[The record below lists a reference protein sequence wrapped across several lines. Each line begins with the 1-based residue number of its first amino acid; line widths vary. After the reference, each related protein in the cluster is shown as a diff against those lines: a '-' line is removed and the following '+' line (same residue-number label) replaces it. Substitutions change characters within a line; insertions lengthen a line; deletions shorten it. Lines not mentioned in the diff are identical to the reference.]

1 MVDLLLAA
9 ERVSCITLIVPESRE
24 SSEPAAM
31 SLKVS
36 RLLSD
41 LRPSRVTAEEVI
53 GGQDLSDKTVV
64 VTGGNS
70 GTTSHFEWLPGRKAC
85 TSCRSR

>member
-1 MVDLLLAA
+1 
-9 ERVSCITLIVPESRE
+9 
-24 SSEPAAM
+24 M

-53 GGQDLSDKTVV
+53 GGQDLSDKTIV

-70 GTTSHFEWLPGRKAC
+70 GTTSPSDGCRVAKPALQADLADHFGLSAC
-85 TSCRSR
+85 TFLAFAVNSPRR